1 VNLQVAAE
9 VVSKFSGLELHEV
22 RVNHRQLLNAI
33 WAWAG
38 VKHNE
43 RHNIAQVNNFK
54 FEKIYLLLFIL
65 FSVEFAKTN
74 SQMVSLFQKLTVKFV
89 LIIYF

>member
-1 VNLQVAAE
+1 M
-9 VVSKFSGLELHEV
+9 VSKFSGLELHEV

-54 FEKIYLLLFIL
+54 FEKKSMSSDWGTFTLR
-65 FSVEFAKTN
+65 FSVNMTKFII
-74 SQMVSLFQKLTVKFV
+74 SLLKRQYATHYIF
-89 LIIYF
+89 

>member
-1 VNLQVAAE
+1 MNLQVAAE

-43 RHNIAQVNNFK
+43 RHNIAQVNKLK
-54 FEKIYLLLFIL
+54 FEKKPCILNGELLH
-65 FSVEFAKTN
+65 
-74 SQMVSLFQKLTVKFV
+74 
-89 LIIYF
+89 